1 MISRF
6 FKFVGLYYL
15 ATLPGAVDDAR
26 RMHRRQRETGHYQDE
41 TLSLH
46 AAHLLLAAERL
57 FAPLLIPWHLWRVA
71 ARAPLT
77 RIDRVRADAD
87 ARCAELV
94 SRHIRE
100 KERE

>member
-6 FKFVGLYYL
+6 FRFVGLYYL
-15 ATLPGAVDDAR
+15 ATLPSAVDDAR

-41 TLSLH
+41 TLSLDV
-46 AAHLLLAAERL
+46 AHLLFAAERL
-57 FAPLLIPWHLWRVA
+57 FAPLLVPWHLWRVA
-71 ARAPLT
+71 TRAPLT
-77 RIDRVRADAD
+77 TIDCVRADAD
-87 ARCAELV
+87 ARCAALA